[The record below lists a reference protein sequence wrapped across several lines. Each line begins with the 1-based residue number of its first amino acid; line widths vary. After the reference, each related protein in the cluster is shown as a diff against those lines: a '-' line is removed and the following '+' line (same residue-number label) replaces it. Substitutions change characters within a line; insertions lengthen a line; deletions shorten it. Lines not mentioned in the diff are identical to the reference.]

1 MPSKHNVKHR
11 FPISPEDVDAIP
23 NLKNV
28 RLVKTYMK
36 PITPW
41 DSKKKT
47 FVKAVKKAINEVTN
61 LRFLHT
67 FQSYLL

>member
-1 MPSKHNVKHR
+1 MPKKMW
-11 FPISPEDVDAIP
+11 DAIP
-23 NLKNV
+23 NLKNAG
-28 RLVKTYMK
+28 LVKTYRK
-36 PITPW
+36 ATTQW
-41 DSKKKT
+41 ASKKKT